1 MLGKKINLGINS
13 YILFFF
19 TLIAYFYL
27 NQASSVQKITDNDDV
42 IQLRQLAM
50 QGMWIRVKRLAP
62 YVEAE
67 SPLEYGPKEAIKDA
81 SELVLLLNKV
91 ERLWP
96 KESNMSYFGFT
107 NANPSVWAVP
117 KYFDRLYTEA
127 ENAAKGLEVS
137 LKEGDDNSAVNFM
150 CQLGQ
155 SCGSCHA
162 SFRRLLT
169 SQLANEASDWS
180 GGYIKECN

>member
-1 MLGKKINLGINS
+1 
-13 YILFFF
+13 
-19 TLIAYFYL
+19 
-27 NQASSVQKITDNDDV
+27 
-42 IQLRQLAM
+42 
-50 QGMWIRVKRLAP
+50 
-62 YVEAE
+62 
-67 SPLEYGPKEAIKDA
+67 
-81 SELVLLLNKV
+81 
-91 ERLWP
+91 
-96 KESNMSYFGFT
+96 MSYFGFT

-162 SFRRLLT
+162 NFRRLLT
-169 SQLANEASDWS
+169 SQLANEVSGWS
-180 GGYIKECN
+180 GQYIKGCK